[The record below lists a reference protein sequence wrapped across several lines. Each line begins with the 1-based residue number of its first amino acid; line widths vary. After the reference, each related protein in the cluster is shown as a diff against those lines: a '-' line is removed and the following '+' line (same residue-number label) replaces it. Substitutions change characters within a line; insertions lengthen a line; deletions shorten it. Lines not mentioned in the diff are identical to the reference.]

1 MNMLYDAA
9 AMLVLAAGLVLL
21 ILLGLHLA
29 APTAVRGDEPERPR
43 PRPRKLETAAVCT
56 AFLLTVFAT
65 AAVQTAYGAPM
76 GERSST
82 TMEVVAAGDCD
93 RPVAGLGIV
102 VRCEPEVW
110 ISTVPFEYRL
120 DGVVG
125 GAAVQPGTKVA
136 EYRLTG
142 WWSALNP
149 VRPQSQWRDTADE
162 SKTDLLWLSAL
173 PLAGVFAYLFFRRG
187 RSA

>member
-1 MNMLYDAA
+1 MNVLYDAA
-9 AMLVLAAGLVLL
+9 AMLVLAASLVLL

-29 APTAVRGDEPERPR
+29 APAAVRGDEPVR
-43 PRPRKLETAAVCT
+43 PRPRKLETATVCA

-82 TMEVVAAGDCD
+82 TAEVLAAGDCD
-93 RPVAGLGIV
+93 RPITGLGIV

-110 ISTVPFEYRL
+110 ISTVPYEYHL
-120 DGVVG
+120 DAVVA
-125 GAAVQPGTKVA
+125 GAAVEPGTQVA

-142 WWSALNP
+142 WWSALKP
-149 VRPQSQWRDTADE
+149 ARPHSQWRDTADE
-162 SKTDLLWLSAL
+162 SKPDLLWLSAL
-173 PLAGVFAYLFFRRG
+173 PFAGAFAYLYFRRD